1 MKSNMYVI
9 ENIEINDKIYEI
21 YIGRNAL
28 DNEYI
33 IKLSHPESLWF
44 HLNNI
49 SSAHIILES
58 KGDDIP
64 KRYINQVALKLFDYK
79 RSVPKNINA
88 IYTKVKN
95 VKLTN
100 KCGTVITHNTKLIK
114 F

>member
-1 MKSNMYVI
+1 MQYII
-9 ENIEINDKIYEI
+9 ENIEINNKIYEI
-21 YIGRNAL
+21 YIGRNAIGN
-28 DNEYI
+28 DYI

-64 KRYINQVALKLFDYK
+64 KRYINQVALKLFEYK
-79 RSVPKNINA
+79 RSLPKNVNA

-100 KCGTVITHNTKLIK
+100 TYGTVIPRNTKLIK

>member
-1 MKSNMYVI
+1 MNFKVDT
-9 ENIEINDKIYEI
+9 IEIEDRIYDI
-21 YIGRNAL
+21 YIGKNAKG
-28 DNEYI
+28 NEEI
-33 IKLSHPESLWF
+33 IKKCHPESLWF

-64 KRYINQVALKLFDYK
+64 KRFINQVASILFNTKTNIPYK
-79 RSVPKNINA
+79 SNV
-88 IYTKVKN
+88 IYTQVKN

-100 KCGTVITHNTKLIK
+100 TLGTVIPSKTKLLK